1 MKKLLSVLCA
11 ILFLGAFLFPA
22 IDAGNLTSLGSGW
35 YSFAYEDAEWIVL
48 LVNYTKGGETNLKV
62 DIGYTFQPWTSKAVM
77 LSQRGSDNVL
87 GDVQCI
93 MDATAVRA
101 IVVPTIQA
109 KGSVLFHVY
118 PTGSLTGTVLLQAEA
133 KH

>member
-1 MKKLLSVLCA
+1 MKKLLLGLCA
-11 ILFLGAFLFPA
+11 MLFLGAFLFPA
-22 IDAGNLTSLGSGW
+22 IDAGNLTSLGGGW
-35 YSFAYEDAEWIVL
+35 YSFAYEDAEYVML

-62 DIGYTFQPWTSKAVM
+62 DIGYTFLPWTSKAVM
-77 LSQRGSDNVL
+77 LSERGSDDVM

-93 MDATAVRA
+93 LDATAVRV
-101 IVVPTIQA
+101 IIVPTIQS

-118 PTGSLTGTVLLQAEA
+118 PTGSLSGTVLLQAEA